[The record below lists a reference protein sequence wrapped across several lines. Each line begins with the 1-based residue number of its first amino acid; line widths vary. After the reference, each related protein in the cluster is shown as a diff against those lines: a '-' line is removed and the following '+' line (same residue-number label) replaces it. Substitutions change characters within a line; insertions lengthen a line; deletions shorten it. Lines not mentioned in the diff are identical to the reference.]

1 MKNSLKQ
8 KTISGIFWSFSDLM
22 ANQGISLI
30 IQIILAR
37 LLTPKDFGI
46 IGIVTVFISVAQAI
60 VDSGFTNAMI
70 RDLKTSQEDYSTV
83 FFFNLIVS
91 VVMYFGLFLSA
102 NLISDFYS
110 EPSLV
115 LIIRVLSS
123 VLIINAFGLIQR
135 TMLTKNVDFKSQTI
149 INVISAIISGFI
161 AVVLAQKGFGV
172 WSLVFYTIIK
182 QSLQAIM
189 YSVVNRWHPSF
200 VFSIESFMRF
210 YTFGWKLL
218 VSSLIDTIYININ
231 NLIIGKIFTKDV
243 LGYYTNASKLSNVAS
258 QSLNGAI
265 SKVSYPVLSQMQDD
279 ENQLRSGY
287 RKIILNLVFINFPLM
302 IGLVAVAR
310 PLIILLLGE
319 KWAQVIPYFQLLCIP
334 GVIYP
339 LQAINLDILQVKG
352 RSDLFLRLTII
363 KKVIG
368 VIFISVVLILKQGI
382 MGLLWIG
389 VLDSCITYL
398 INSHYSAVLLKYSTW
413 KQIKDILP
421 TLSAAFLMGLLVYGI
436 GQLVNLGLL
445 LEIVIQVFTGV
456 ISYILLCKIFRV
468 KELKGALNIVFDLI
482 GVNK

>member
-1 MKNSLKQ
+1 MGNSLKQ
-8 KTISGIFWSFSDLM
+8 KTISGMLWSFSDLM

-37 LLTPKDFGI
+37 LLSPKDFGI
-46 IGIVTVFISVAQAI
+46 IGIVTVFIAVAQTI

-91 VVMYFGLFLSA
+91 VIMYLGLFFSA
-102 NLISDFYS
+102 NLISNFYN

-115 LIIRVLSS
+115 MLIKVLSS
-123 VLIINAFGLIQR
+123 VLVINVFGLIQR

-149 INVISAIISGFI
+149 VNVISAIISGLVAI
-161 AVVLAQKGFGV
+161 ILAIKGFGI
-172 WSLVFYTIIK
+172 WSLVLYTIIK
-182 QSLQAIM
+182 QIVQAMMYAAVNHWLPSL
-189 YSVVNRWHPSF
+189 
-200 VFSIESFMRF
+200 VFSIESFKRF

-218 VSSLIDTIYININ
+218 VSSLLDTIYININ
-231 NLIIGKIFTKDV
+231 NLVIGKLFTVDV
-243 LGYYTNASKLSNVAS
+243 LGYYTNASKLSNVVS

-265 SKVSYPVLSQMQDD
+265 SKVSYPVLSQLQDD
-279 ENQLRSGY
+279 ENQLKNGY
-287 RKIILNLVFINFPLM
+287 KKIILNLVFINFPLM
-302 IGLVAVAR
+302 IGLIAVAR

-319 KWAQVIPYFQLLCIP
+319 KWAQVIPYFQLLSIT

-339 LQAINLDILQVKG
+339 LQAVNLDILQVKG

-368 VIFISVVLILKQGI
+368 VILISVVLILKQGI

-389 VLDSCITYL
+389 VLNSCITYL
-398 INSHYSAVLLKYSTW
+398 INSHYSGVLLNYSTW
-413 KQIKDILP
+413 KQIKDIIP
-421 TLSAAFLMGLLVYGI
+421 ILSAAFLMGLLVYGI
-436 GQLVNLGLL
+436 GQLVTFGFL
-445 LEIVIQVFTGV
+445 LEIFIQVFTGV

-468 KELKGALNIVFDLI
+468 KELKGIFNIMLELM
-482 GVNK
+482 GNK